1 MKQVAHFNNSMNKIY
16 NYTLKNRTFTLKK
29 LCIYFVFTLLF
40 LFSIS
45 LLISCRKGSYRELDK
60 LIVSLASEDK
70 VIDVNDWKEIT
81 TLIENNKEEMSD
93 FYEDDKLKENAVIDY
108 ITNLLQNRRPAV
120 AVSFIGVG
128 NAKDLS
134 IKLYLERSGS
144 MVAYDA
150 PQGDGSFKAALVQLL
165 NSLPTKQSS
174 NKLYVVNSSI
184 NEYPNGFDKF
194 LSDTNI
200 FDATKGLG
208 DPSYTDFRAIF
219 NTILQQTKQN
229 ELSILVTDMIYST
242 KDMAGINPQKVFAEA
257 QGMTQAV
264 FNDVVKSKSMLVIR
278 LQSSYNGQYYTYKSP
293 TIGVKYN
300 GKRPYY
306 IVIVGDNNV
315 MKRLTADANYRSFA
329 TFTNLKGYQQTYLF
343 ATSSLYQPFYSLLLN
358 NPSIRGRFR
367 PERGEERTITKI
379 EDVEVDENS
388 GELQLALAVNL
399 KDMLIDPSYATDKNN
414 YEIISDDKIVLK
426 SIKPLKVSDL
436 SSAEKRYAS
445 YATHLFILTCKGITH
460 DQKVKIRLLN
470 NLPNWVEQASNDND
484 EVVDANTTFGLKYL
498 LQGIYN
504 GYKKN
509 TNGVPSYFDLDLN
522 IKK

>member
-1 MKQVAHFNNSMNKIY
+1 M
-16 NYTLKNRTFTLKK
+16 
-29 LCIYFVFTLLF
+29 
-40 LFSIS
+40 
-45 LLISCRKGSYRELDK
+45 
-60 LIVSLASEDK
+60 
-70 VIDVNDWKEIT
+70 IDVNDWKEIT
-81 TLIENNKEEMSD
+81 TLIEDNKDEMSD
-93 FYEDDKLKENAVIDY
+93 FYEDDKLKETAIIDY
-108 ITNLLQNRRPAV
+108 ITNLLQNRRPAI

-150 PQGDGSFKAALVQLL
+150 PQGDGTFKAVLVQLL

-242 KDMAGINPQKVFAEA
+242 KDMAGINPRKVFAEA

-315 MKRLTADANYRSFA
+315 MQRLTTDANYRSFA

-388 GELQLALAVNL
+388 GEQAMQLICL
-399 KDMLIDPSYATDKNN
+399 
-414 YEIISDDKIVLK
+414 
-426 SIKPLKVSDL
+426 
-436 SSAEKRYAS
+436 
-445 YATHLFILTCKGITH
+445 
-460 DQKVKIRLLN
+460 
-470 NLPNWVEQASNDND
+470 
-484 EVVDANTTFGLKYL
+484 YL
-498 LQGIYN
+498 LA
-504 GYKKN
+504 KA
-509 TNGVPSYFDLDLN
+509 
-522 IKK
+522 